1 MRIQKL
7 ILSLVTSVAL
17 LIPTFLLAEEVNIYS
32 TRQEFLMR
40 PFLNVFEQQTGINV
54 NVVYIK
60 SGLLERLKA
69 EGMNSPA
76 DVVLTVDI
84 SNLTKLANEGVLQPI
99 DSEVI
104 EANIAAEFRNPEG
117 LWTGLTARARVIYYS
132 KDRVDVNQLSTYEDL
147 VDPKYRGRIC
157 TRSGLHNY
165 NIALLSSIIAHHGRD
180 YALNWAKGLLAN
192 LARKPQGNDRAQV
205 KAISEGECDFSL
217 GNSYYMG
224 KMLENP
230 DQRDWAA
237 SAGIFFPNQKNRGTH
252 MNISGGGVT
261 KSSNNLENAIRLLEF
276 LTDNLAQQM
285 YAQVN
290 HEYPLKK
297 GVMLSGIVQ
306 SFGKGQPGIEN
317 GVFKRD
323 TTDLA
328 TIGNF
333 RTEAF
338 EIMNEA
344 GYE

>member
-1 MRIQKL
+1 MRIHKF
-7 ILSLVTSVAL
+7 ILSLVVSIVL
-17 LIPTFLLAEEVNIYS
+17 LIPTFLQAEEVNVYS

-40 PFLNVFEQQTGINV
+40 PFLNVFEQQTGIVV

-84 SNLTKLANEGVLQPI
+84 SNLTKLADEGLLQSI
-99 DSEVI
+99 ESKVI
-104 EANIAAEFRNPEG
+104 EANIPAEFRNPGG

-132 KDRVDVNQLSTYEDL
+132 KERVEVSELSTYEDL
-147 VDPKYRGRIC
+147 IDAKFKGRIC

-165 NIALLSSIIAHHGRD
+165 NIALLSSIIAHHGKE
-180 YALNWAKGLLAN
+180 YALNWAKGLRAN

-230 DQRDWAA
+230 QQRDWAA
-237 SAGIFFPNQKNRGTH
+237 SAGIFFPNQDERGTH
-252 MNISGGGVT
+252 MNISGGGLT
-261 KSSNNLENAIRLLEF
+261 KSSQNLKNAIKLLEF
-276 LTDNLAQQM
+276 LTGDLAQQM
-285 YAQVN
+285 YARVN
-290 HEYPLKK
+290 HEYPLKE
-297 GVMLSGIVQ
+297 GVMLSGIVK
-306 SFGKGQPGIEN
+306 SFGEGQPGIEN

-323 TTDLA
+323 TVNLA

>member
-1 MRIQKL
+1 MQKF
-7 ILSLVTSVAL
+7 ILSLVTSVVL

-99 DSEVI
+99 DSDVI
-104 EANIAAEFRNPEG
+104 EANIPAEFRNPDG

-237 SAGIFFPNQKNRGTH
+237 SAGIFFPNQNGRGTH
-252 MNISGGGVT
+252 MNLSGGGVT
-261 KSSNNLENAIRLLEF
+261 QSSNNLKNAIRLLEF

-306 SFGKGQPGIEN
+306 SFGKDQPGIEN

-323 TTDLA
+323 TADLA

-338 EIMNEA
+338 EIMNEV